1 MLRAP
6 LLHFGALALTL
17 SVTAFATSAQ
27 AQQPGQGPPMPIAV
41 DFGKVP
47 VGSWSEYEVSFGG
60 TPPMTSRMA
69 LVAKGTAG
77 NTIETSV
84 QGGMM
89 AMVGG
94 KMVMSMTLP
103 PGAEKAGRVSK
114 LVMQMGTADPM
125 EMPLE
130 NGQDQQ
136 FTKPDPKRLVGTEK
150 IEVRGGSFKTK
161 HYREKTAAG
170 DTYDFWVNDGV
181 MPLGLVK
188 LSGEQ
193 KENPSMKGGF
203 KFELLARGKDAK
215 PQITKPAKPFDQGA
229 LMKQITGGRAG
240 GAPPG
245 GAAPAGPG
253 AAPAAGP
260 GAVPAAG
267 PGAAPAKK

>member
-130 NGQDQQ
+130 NGQDRQ
-136 FTKPDPKRLVGTEK
+136 FTKPDPKRLVGSEK

-181 MPLGLVK
+181 LPLGLVK

-193 KENPSMKGGF
+193 KANPAMKGGF

-215 PQITKPAKPFDQGA
+215 AQITKPAKPFDQGA
-229 LMKQITGGRAG
+229 LMKQITGGGPGAAPPA
-240 GAPPG
+240 GAPQG

-253 AAPAAGP
+253 APPASAP
-260 GAVPAAG
+260 GAS
-267 PGAAPAKK
+267 PAKK